1 MNVLVNWPQPKRERK
16 EKLNIIMRRDKVSEI
31 RENERRKKKVEKK
44 VVISGRKETEPAVEK
59 IKKEDEGKKKSE
71 LELKAE
77 IECDERNN

>member
-44 VVISGRKETEPAVEK
+44 VVISGRKETEPAVV
-59 IKKEDEGKKKSE
+59 
-71 LELKAE
+71 
-77 IECDERNN
+77 RR